1 MIHISK
7 LLIRACYTLL
17 TNRVRQPL
25 FIKNSWKTQNQFLK
39 FLRLGP
45 IKNRF
50 FSNFIFNFY
59 WDSKV
64 NKKNGLA
71 QNMSHGKKWA
81 SKLAINDSWLF
92 SISSLIISKFFI
104 FEFIFWPFFSRSTHS
119 RVVSH
124 DLYHFSTLSRFLAI
138 ESPHFSAQMVCK
150 RFFILARIMFQMFS
164 KNEK

>member
-25 FIKNSWKTQNQFLK
+25 FIKNSWKTQNKFLK

-64 NKKNGLA
+64 NKKMAWRGTWVMVKNEL
-71 QNMSHGKKWA
+71 Q
-81 SKLAINDSWLF
+81 SWLSTILDYFRFPAWLFRNFLFLNLYFDPF
-92 SISSLIISKFFI
+92 SQGQLTHESWVTTSTI
-104 FEFIFWPFFSRSTHS
+104 FQ
-119 RVVSH
+119 
-124 DLYHFSTLSRFLAI
+124 LFLV
-138 ESPHFSAQMVCK
+138 F
-150 RFFILARIMFQMFS
+150 
-164 KNEK
+164 